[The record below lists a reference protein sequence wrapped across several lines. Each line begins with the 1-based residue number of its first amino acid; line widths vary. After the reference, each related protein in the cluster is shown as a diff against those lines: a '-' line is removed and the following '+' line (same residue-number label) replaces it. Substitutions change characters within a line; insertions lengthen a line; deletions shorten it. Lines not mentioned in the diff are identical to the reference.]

1 MPSDALPALN
11 RPAIRHGTAWFIA
24 LFWATQFALLT
35 AQSIMM
41 MPEES
46 NLPYI
51 LPRLCVTM
59 LGIIL
64 SFGIAAISQRFKGRP
79 IRIRIM
85 LAFGLAALGAM
96 LHATGNFAIFNHFM
110 PAVNADKFSVF
121 SYMIAS
127 VQWFWAYL
135 ALSSLLLAF
144 WYALESAERER
155 RIAQLR
161 GIADAAQLRALRYQL
176 NPHFMFNTLN
186 SIAALIAR
194 REVEPAELMV
204 ENLADFLRACLS
216 LDAQEDIPLDREIEL
231 QALYLAIEA
240 VRFADRLEVRIDIP
254 DAARSALVPSLVLQP
269 LIENVVKH
277 SVSTSTAPITLDIS
291 ARVESGRLHVC
302 IRNSAGDGP
311 GQGARGTGVGL
322 NNVAERLRARFG
334 EDCAFRAEPQPDG
347 GFAVSFAIPWS
358 DGTS

>member
-1 MPSDALPALN
+1 M
-11 RPAIRHGTAWFIA
+11 GT
-24 LFWATQFALLT
+24 T
-35 AQSIMM
+35 
-41 MPEES
+41 
-46 NLPYI
+46 
-51 LPRLCVTM
+51 
-59 LGIIL
+59 
-64 SFGIAAISQRFKGRP
+64 
-79 IRIRIM
+79 
-85 LAFGLAALGAM
+85 
-96 LHATGNFAIFNHFM
+96 
-110 PAVNADKFSVF
+110 
-121 SYMIAS
+121 
-127 VQWFWAYL
+127 
-135 ALSSLLLAF
+135 
-144 WYALESAERER
+144 
-155 RIAQLR
+155 
-161 GIADAAQLRALRYQL
+161 AAQATNIIPNLHDICFGFTERAK
-176 NPHFMFNTLN
+176 
-186 SIAALIAR
+186 AAAAGSR
-194 REVEPAELMV
+194 RGA
-204 ENLADFLRACLS
+204 
-216 LDAQEDIPLDREIEL
+216 
-231 QALYLAIEA
+231 EA